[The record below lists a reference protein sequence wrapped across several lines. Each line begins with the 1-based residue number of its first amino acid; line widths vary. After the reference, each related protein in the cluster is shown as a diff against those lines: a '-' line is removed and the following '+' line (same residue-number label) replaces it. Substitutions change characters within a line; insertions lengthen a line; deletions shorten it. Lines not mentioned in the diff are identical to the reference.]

1 MKGTSYNVLYKCR
14 PAGNDSKQ
22 DSGSDVIRLEEIL
35 VIL

>member
-22 DSGSDVIRLEEIL
+22 GSGSDVIRLEEIW